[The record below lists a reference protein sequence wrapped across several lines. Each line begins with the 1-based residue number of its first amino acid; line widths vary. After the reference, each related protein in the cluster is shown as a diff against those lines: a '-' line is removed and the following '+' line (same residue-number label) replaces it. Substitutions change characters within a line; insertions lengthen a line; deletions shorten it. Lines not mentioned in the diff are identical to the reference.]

1 MSSPHNSSSDSSRG
15 RSGSRGSAAGGRG
28 QNRSAA
34 NRSGSSR
41 TGGRPASGSTTYY
54 SSGSYPA
61 GATTGGMFS
70 TGAFADSIPTSDSSR
85 RDAGAERPARDR
97 SAASASRGAAP
108 ARTDRP
114 ARGDRSARPDRPVR
128 NDRGRGGR
136 RNGAMDDRTPVE
148 FAAQPAG
155 ANDRLAAEQAAQ
167 ARTAPKTAEGSA
179 RPARSTRPT
188 EPVTAGSLFA
198 AATTV
203 TADAAPLTDVSFA
216 ELGVPERLIKP
227 LAVLGA
233 VSPFPIQA
241 ATLPV
246 SLSGRDVLG
255 RGRTGSGKT
264 IAFAVPLVAR
274 LTGGRR
280 TPHRP
285 RGLVLL
291 PTRELALQVA
301 RTIEPLAAASGL
313 KMVTIFGGVG
323 FGPQISALRAGV
335 DIVVACP
342 GRLEDLIKQ
351 GVCNLADVEVTVLDE
366 ADHMADLGF
375 LPGVRRLLRATR
387 QGGQRLLFSATL
399 DNGISV
405 LVNDFLHD
413 PAVHAVDDASSHIE
427 TMTHHVFAV
436 SKDDRNEVIRQL
448 AIGGGRR
455 MLFTRTKF
463 GAKKWAAALS
473 KNGIPAVDLHGNL
486 SQNARER
493 NLAAFS
499 TGSAK
504 VLVATDIAARGIH
517 VDDVELVVHLDPPTE
532 HKAYLHRSGRTAR
545 AGAGGTVI
553 TVMLPEQAEDV
564 RKLMKLAGISA
575 TTTAVRPGSSEIGR
589 LAG

>member
-1 MSSPHNSSSDSSRG
+1 MSSPHNSASNSGRG
-15 RSGSRGSAAGGRG
+15 RSSSGGASSGGR
-28 QNRSAA
+28 
-34 NRSGSSR
+34 RSGGQSR
-41 TGGRPASGSTTYY
+41 SGAPRSGGQRSGGSNTIY

-61 GATTGGMFS
+61 GASTGGMFS
-70 TGAFADSIPTSDSSR
+70 TGAFADSIPAANSTRARREANSDSTR
-85 RDAGAERPARDR
+85 QGERPARVDR
-97 SAASASRGAAP
+97 P

-114 ARGDRSARPDRPVR
+114 ARPTRSGNNQPSAEQGR
-128 NDRGRGGR
+128 NQRGRGSR
-136 RNGAMDDRTPVE
+136 RNAAADDRSPVV
-148 FAAQPAG
+148 FAA
-155 ANDRLAAEQAAQ
+155 
-167 ARTAPKTAEGSA
+167 TATNPTVD
-179 RPARSTRPT
+179 RPAQVST
-188 EPVTAGSLFA
+188 GSLFA
-198 AATTV
+198 ATKTV
-203 TADAAPLTDVSFA
+203 TADPAPLPDISFA
-216 ELGVPERLIKP
+216 ELGVPEKLIKP
-227 LAVLGA
+227 LAALGA
-233 VSPFPIQA
+233 LSPFPIQA

-246 SLSGRDVLG
+246 SLTGRDVLG

-301 RTIEPLAAASGL
+301 RTIEPLAAAAGL
-313 KMVTIFGGVG
+313 KIVTIFGGVG
-323 FGPQISALRAGV
+323 FGPQTSALRSGV

-351 GVCNLADVEVTVLDE
+351 GLCNLADVEVTVLDE

-387 QGGQRLLFSATL
+387 PGGQRLLFSATL

-405 LVNDFLHD
+405 LVKDFLSN
-413 PAVHAVDDASSHIE
+413 PAVHAVDDVSSHIE
-427 TMTHHVFAV
+427 TMTHHVFSV
-436 SKDDRNEVIRQL
+436 NKDDRNEVIRQL

-463 GAKKWAAALS
+463 GAKKWASALS

-553 TVMLPEQAEDV
+553 TVVLPEQAEDV
-564 RKLMKLAGISA
+564 RKLMKLAGISP
-575 TTTAVRPGSSEIGR
+575 TTTAVRPGHAAIAE